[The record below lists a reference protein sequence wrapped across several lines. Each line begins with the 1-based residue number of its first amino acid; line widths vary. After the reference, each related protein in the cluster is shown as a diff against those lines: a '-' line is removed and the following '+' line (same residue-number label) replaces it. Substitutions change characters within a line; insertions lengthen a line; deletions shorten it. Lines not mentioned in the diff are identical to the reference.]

1 MTGDR
6 RHVPPEFD
14 DAFRERLQQLVLW
27 RRDVRRF
34 RPDPVDDELLRALL
48 AMAARAPSVGFSQP
62 WRFVLVDCPD
72 RRAIVRASFQRA
84 NADALGSYG
93 EDRRGL
99 YARLKLEG
107 LDAAPTHLAVFADEG
122 TDAGAG
128 LGSRTMPETMR
139 YSVVGAVQ
147 TLWLAARAHGLGVG
161 WISILEPDVVAAAL
175 DVPGTWKLVAYLC
188 IGWPVEEHPDPEL
201 ERNGWQDRVDVSGL
215 IVKR

>member
-6 RHVPPEFD
+6 RHNPPQFD
-14 DAFRERLQQLVLW
+14 DAFRARLRELVFW

-34 RPDPVDDELLRALL
+34 RPEPIDDALL
-48 AMAARAPSVGFSQP
+48 SELIALASRAPSVGYSQP
-62 WRFVLVDCPD
+62 WRFVLVECPK
-72 RRAIVRASFQRA
+72 RRAQVRASFERA
-84 NADALGSYG
+84 NADALASYG

-107 LDAAPTHLAVFADEG
+107 LDVAPVHLAVFADEA

-161 WISILEPDVVAAAL
+161 WISILEPDVVSAAL
-175 DVPGTWKLVAYLC
+175 DVPATWRLVAYLC
-188 IGWPVEEHPDPEL
+188 IGWPAEEHLDPEL
-201 ERNGWQDRVDVSGL
+201 ERSGWQDRVDVSGL

>member
-6 RHVPPEFD
+6 RHNPPQFD
-14 DAFRERLQQLVLW
+14 DAFRARLRELVFW

-34 RPDPVDDELLRALL
+34 RSEPVDGAQLSELIAL
-48 AMAARAPSVGFSQP
+48 ASRAPSVGYSQP
-62 WRFVLVDCPD
+62 WRFVLVECPE
-72 RRAIVRASFQRA
+72 RRAQVRASFERA
-84 NADALGSYG
+84 NADALASYG

-107 LDAAPTHLAVFADEG
+107 LDVAPVHLAVFADEA

-161 WISILEPDVVAAAL
+161 WISILEPDVVSAAL
-175 DVPGTWKLVAYLC
+175 DVPATWRLVAYLC
-188 IGWPVEEHPDPEL
+188 IGWPAEEHLDPEL
-201 ERNGWQDRVDVSGL
+201 ERSGWQDRVDVSGL